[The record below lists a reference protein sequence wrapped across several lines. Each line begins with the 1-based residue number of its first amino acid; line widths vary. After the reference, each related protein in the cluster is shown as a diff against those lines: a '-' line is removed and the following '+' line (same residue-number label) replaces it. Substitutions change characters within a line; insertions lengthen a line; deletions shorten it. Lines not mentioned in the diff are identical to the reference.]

1 MTDKAIKKP
10 SIKTNAI
17 FNVLRKLMTL
27 IFPLITFPYSSR
39 ILLPEGIGKVS
50 FARSFI
56 EYFITIATLGIY
68 TYGIRE
74 TAKVRDD
81 RIQLSKVS
89 KEILTINM
97 VSTCI
102 AYLLLFIAMLSI
114 PKLAYYRSLL
124 IIISAKILF
133 SALGLEWLYGG
144 MEDYKYITGRAF
156 VFQIISVILLFAFVH
171 KPEDYLIYASIAV
184 ISNVGSHVCNWIH
197 SGKYIDLFIRTKLEL
212 KRHLKPIFTMFAMAE
227 VSKIYLVLDVTML
240 GFLCGD
246 WDVGIYTSA
255 TKINRIVLHMIT
267 AIGVVV
273 IPRLAYYIKKDDKAK
288 FQELVYKNFDMFF
301 LLSIPSAIGL
311 CLVGKA
317 AILAF
322 SGEKFMAAVPVMRI
336 MNPIIVITGIGSV
349 VGTQTFI
356 PMGKEKLVLYAL
368 LIGSVCNIALNF
380 ILIPRYHAGGA
391 AVATLISQCVLSG
404 TEFFWCRK
412 IVDLRKVARY
422 FLLYLGNSLV
432 MAVGVFVCV
441 KLVPGLWTNTIV
453 AICVGMAIYG
463 VLLFIEKN
471 RFVMDFIKVLK
482 RRINYEHRAD

>member
-1 MTDKAIKKP
+1 MTHNYKKAP
-10 SIKTNAI
+10 SLKINAVL
-17 FNVLRKLMTL
+17 NVFRNLMTL

-39 ILLPEGIGKVS
+39 ILLPEGIGKVA
-50 FARSFI
+50 FARSFV
-56 EYFITIATLGIY
+56 EYFITIATLGIA

-74 TAKVRDD
+74 TARVRDN
-81 RIQLSKVS
+81 REQLSKVS
-89 KEILTINM
+89 REILTVNM
-97 VSTCI
+97 VSTAI
-102 AYLLLFIAMLSI
+102 AYMLLFIAMLSI
-114 PKLAYYRSLL
+114 PKLAEYRSLL

-133 SALGLEWLYGG
+133 TALGLEWLYGG
-144 MEDYKYITGRAF
+144 IEDYSYITVRALI
-156 VFQIISVILLFAFVH
+156 FQILSVVLLFAFVH

-184 ISNVGSHVCNWIH
+184 ISNVGSNVCNWIH
-197 SGKYIDLFIRTKLEL
+197 SKKYIDLFVRTKLEI
-212 KRHLKPIFTMFAMAE
+212 KKHLKPIFTLFAMAE

-255 TKINRIVLHMIT
+255 TKINRLVVHLIT
-267 AIGVVV
+267 AIGFVV
-273 IPRLAYYIKKDDKAK
+273 IPRLAYYIKKNDKTK

-311 CLVGKA
+311 CLVGNA

-368 LIGSVCNIALNF
+368 LIGSICNIALNF
-380 ILIPRYHAGGA
+380 ILIPRYQAWGA

-404 TEFFWCRK
+404 TELFWCRK
-412 IVDLRKVARY
+412 IVDLKKVAQY
-422 FLLYLGNSLV
+422 FLLYLCNSLV
-432 MAVGVFVCV
+432 MSVGVFVCI
-441 KLVPGLWTNTIV
+441 KLIPGLWANTIV
-453 AICVGMAIYG
+453 AVCVGIAIYG
-463 VLLFIEKN
+463 MLLIVEKN
-471 RFVMDFIKVLK
+471 RFVMDFVKIIRVKT
-482 RRINYEHRAD
+482 